1 MKSITAAAIAAA
13 VCFGATGLEA
23 KTYKMK
29 IGMVTINDSNHLLAK
44 WFKKE
49 LGAKSNG
56 RIKVE
61 VYPAAQLGKF
71 RVKSRA
77 CSSERKKHSI
87 FPQDFS

>member
-13 VCFGATGLEA
+13 VCFGTAGLEA

-49 LGAKSNG
+49 FSFGAEK
-56 RIKVE
+56 
-61 VYPAAQLGKF
+61 
-71 RVKSRA
+71 RVLRYLK
-77 CSSERKKHSI
+77 
-87 FPQDFS
+87 